1 MRNCMH
7 TAEQKY
13 GGSAVKQI
21 LLKDGT
27 ALPCVGQGTWFVGEH
42 DSKRASEI
50 EALRWGIEHDMTLID
65 TAEMYGEGASEELVG
80 EAIAPYEREKL
91 FLVSKVYPWNA
102 GRAHI
107 FDSCEQSLKRL
118 GTSYL
123 DLYLLHWRGS
133 VPLAETVSCMEELVR
148 NGMIRR
154 WGVSNFDTD
163 DMEELYGVKH
173 GDRCQTDQVLYHLGS
188 RGTELE
194 LQPWLKEHDT
204 PLMAYCPL
212 GQGGT
217 LRSGMTSH
225 PVLKQIA
232 EDHQV
237 SVFQVLLAFV
247 LRSGT
252 VFAIPK
258 AGTASHVQ
266 ANREAADLVLSLQEI
281 ASLEQAFPTPK
292 HPVRLD
298 MV

>member
-1 MRNCMH
+1 M
-7 TAEQKY
+7 
-13 GGSAVKQI
+13 KQI

-27 ALPCVGQGTWFVGEH
+27 ALPCIGQGTWFVGEQEE
-42 DSKRASEI
+42 KRASEI

-80 EAIAPYEREKL
+80 EAIAPYERKKL

-133 VPLAETVSCMEELVR
+133 VPLAETVACMEELVSS
-148 NGMIRR
+148 GVIRR

-163 DMEELYGVKH
+163 DMEELYSIRNGH
-173 GDRCQTDQVLYHLGS
+173 HCQTDQVLYHLGS

-194 LQPWLKEHDT
+194 LQPWLRDHGT

-217 LRSGMTSH
+217 LRTGMTNH

-232 EDHQV
+232 DNHQA
-237 SVFQVLLAFV
+237 SVFQILLGFV
-247 LRSGT
+247 LRNGN

-258 AGTASHVQ
+258 AGTVSHVQ
-266 ANREAADLVLSLQEI
+266 ANREAADIVLSAEEI
-281 ASLEQAFPTPK
+281 ESLEQAFPAPK
-292 HPVRLD
+292 HPVELD